1 MSNDL
6 QILKNKVTMVSFDGN
21 IGSGKSTM
29 MKKAQE
35 YYKNHV
41 NVIFAKEPVDKWQK
55 IQDKSGT
62 EMLKLFYQDQEKHAF
77 KFQIMAFVS
86 RLAGLREIVKANA
99 GKDIIIIT
107 ERSLYTDKEIFAK
120 MLYDQDKMSDVEHQ
134 IYMLLFDEFASEF
147 EVNKVI
153 YIKTDAVKCHER
165 VHIRAREGEELIPL
179 AYLEECHKY
188 HEQFLDLDRG
198 LFKDQLVLDG
208 NQDIYQNV
216 TLADDWMRQIDA
228 LILNNNSDLNNSFDN
243 CI

>member
-1 MSNDL
+1 MAQNL
-6 QILKNKVTMVSFDGN
+6 MAQNLMAQNLINTVTLVSFDGD

-35 YYKNHV
+35 YYKN
-41 NVIFAKEPVDKWQK
+41 NENIIFAEEPTEKWKLVKDKN
-55 IQDKSGT
+55 GT

-86 RLAGLREIVKANA
+86 RLSGLREIVNANS
-99 GKDIIIIT
+99 GKNIIIIT

-120 MLYDQDKMSDVEHQ
+120 MLYDQGKMSDVEYQ
-134 IYMLLFDEFASEF
+134 IYLTLFDEFAAEF
-147 EVNKVI
+147 EVNKVV
-153 YIKTDAVKCHER
+153 YIRTDPDKCYER
-165 VHIRAREGEELIPL
+165 IHLRSREGEELIPL

-188 HEQFLDLDRG
+188 HEEFLDKDRG

-216 TLADDWMRQIDA
+216 TLAGDWMAQIDGF
-228 LILNNNSDLNNSFDN
+228 IQGRT
-243 CI
+243 

>member
-1 MSNDL
+1 MAQN
-6 QILKNKVTMVSFDGN
+6 LKNTVTLVSFDGN

-35 YYKNHV
+35 YYKN
-41 NVIFAKEPVDKWQK
+41 NENIIFAEEPTEKWKLVKDKN
-55 IQDKSGT
+55 GT

-86 RLAGLREIVKANA
+86 RLSGLREIVNANS
-99 GKDIIIIT
+99 GKNIIIIT

-120 MLYDQDKMSDVEHQ
+120 MLYDQGKMSDVEYQ
-134 IYMLLFDEFASEF
+134 IYLTLFDEFAAEF
-147 EVNKVI
+147 EVNKVV
-153 YIKTDAVKCHER
+153 YIRTDPDKCYER
-165 VHIRAREGEELIPL
+165 IHLRSREGEELIPL

-188 HEQFLDLDRG
+188 HEEFLDKDRG

-216 TLADDWMRQIDA
+216 TLAGDWMAQIDGF
-228 LILNNNSDLNNSFDN
+228 IQGRT
-243 CI
+243 